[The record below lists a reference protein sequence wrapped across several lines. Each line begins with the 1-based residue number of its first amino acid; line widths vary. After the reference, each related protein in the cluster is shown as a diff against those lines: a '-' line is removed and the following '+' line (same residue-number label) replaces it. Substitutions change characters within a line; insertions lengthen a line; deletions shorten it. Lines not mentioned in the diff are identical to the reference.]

1 MKLDRFDT
9 FLLGVLLSSLIM
21 LVALQ
26 FVKEDKTEQ
35 EQIIFQLKTEN
46 GKLFDELT
54 KWEDHAIRMKRICG
68 LPDTVTWSYK
78 QKVIHC
84 VDLKNLASYKN

>member
-9 FLLGVLLSSLIM
+9 FLLGVSLSAIIM

-26 FVKEDKTEQ
+26 FVGENKTEQ
-35 EQIIFQLKTEN
+35 EQIIFQLETEN
-46 GKLFDELT
+46 GKLFDELI

-84 VDLKNLASYKN
+84 VDLKSLENYKD

>member
-9 FLLGVLLSSLIM
+9 FLLGVSLSATIM

-26 FVKEDKTEQ
+26 FVGEDKTEQ
-35 EQIIFQLKTEN
+35 EQIIFQLETEN
-46 GKLFDELT
+46 GKLFDELI

-84 VDLKNLASYKN
+84 VDLKSLENYKD